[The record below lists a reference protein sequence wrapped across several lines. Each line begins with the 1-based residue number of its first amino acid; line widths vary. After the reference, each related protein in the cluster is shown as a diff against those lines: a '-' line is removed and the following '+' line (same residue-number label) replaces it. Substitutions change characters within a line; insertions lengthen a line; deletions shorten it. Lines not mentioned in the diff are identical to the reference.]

1 MHGFPPGF
9 DAFWSAYPRK
19 TAKPQAAKAFARLRP
34 DESLLAQ
41 MLSALALQS
50 QSDQWQRDGGQFIPH
65 ASTWINNRRWED
77 QMPSLAKPQNDPF
90 RGAL

>member
-1 MHGFPPGF
+1 VHGFPPGF
-9 DAFWSAYPRK
+9 DAFWQAYPRK

-34 DESLLAQ
+34 DDTLLSE
-41 MLSALALQS
+41 MLSALTLQS
-50 QSDQWQRDGGQFIPH
+50 QSDQWQREGGQFVPH